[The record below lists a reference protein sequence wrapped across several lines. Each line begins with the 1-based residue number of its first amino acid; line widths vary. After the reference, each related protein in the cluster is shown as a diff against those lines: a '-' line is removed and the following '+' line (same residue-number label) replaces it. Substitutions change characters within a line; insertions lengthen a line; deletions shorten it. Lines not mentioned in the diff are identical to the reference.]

1 MISIQNA
8 ILFIAILLSGLVA
21 GLLYAYSCS
30 VNPGL
35 KALSDREYLDAM
47 QSINEAI
54 QNPIFFLSFVGLLAV
69 YPLSVYRV
77 YTSPLNSSAYLM
89 IIATLIYFFG
99 VFGLTMWR
107 NVPLNE
113 LLAKFDISQASSGQI
128 TAMRQRFEGPWNNYH
143 GVRTFASILSFGLT
157 ILSVMKQKI

>member
-1 MISIQNA
+1 MISLQNA
-8 ILFIAILLSGLVA
+8 ILFVAILLSGLIA

-30 VNPGL
+30 INPGL
-35 KALSDREYLDAM
+35 KALSDKEYVHAM

-69 YPLSVYRV
+69 YPLSVYHV
-77 YTSPLNSSAYLM
+77 YTTPLKLSTYLM
-89 IIATLIYFFG
+89 IIATLVYFFG

-113 LLAKFDISQASSGQI
+113 LLAKFDISQASPEQI
-128 TAMRQRFEGPWNNYH
+128 AAIRQRFEGPWNNYH
-143 GVRTFASILSFGLT
+143 TIRTFASILSFGLT

>member
-1 MISIQNA
+1 MISLQNA
-8 ILFIAILLSGLVA
+8 ILFVAILLSGLIA

-30 VNPGL
+30 INPGL
-35 KALSDREYLDAM
+35 KALSDKEYVHAM

-77 YTSPLNSSAYLM
+77 YTSPLNLSTYLM

-113 LLAKFDISQASSGQI
+113 LLAKFDISQGSSGQI

-143 GVRTFASILSFGLT
+143 AVRTFASILSFGLT